1 MRVRLITDSAC
12 DITQSE
18 AKELDITILPL
29 VIRME
34 GEEYLDG
41 VTISADEFYK
51 KLAHPKGFP
60 TTKSVHTAAFSIAL
74 KPLIEAGD
82 DVVIISL
89 SGKLSNTVANAA
101 EAADKIGGN
110 VWVVDSKS
118 ATIGQNI
125 LVRYA
130 VRLRDHGL
138 MGHQIAQELE
148 RAKKHIHLIFRLDT
162 LKYMMLGG
170 RISRIE
176 AFFGTIMRAKPVLC
190 LENGEVCFLERPQ
203 GTRQSNSKLTE
214 YVKKAG
220 EIDFSMPVMMAYA
233 GETRH
238 LEEYIDSSRDFWAGR
253 EDSIP
258 SAKIGATIS
267 THGGLGVVAVAFFS
281 SDYRIYHW

>member
-1 MRVRLITDSAC
+1 MSIKIITDSAC
-12 DITQSE
+12 DMTQSE

-29 VIRME
+29 IIRME

-41 VTISADEFYK
+41 VTISTDEFYK
-51 KLAHPKGFP
+51 KLANPKGFP
-60 TTKSVHTAAFSIAL
+60 TTRPVHSAAFSIAL
-74 KPLIEAGD
+74 KPMIENGD
-82 DVVIISL
+82 EVVIITIS
-89 SGKLSNTVANAA
+89 SKLSHTAANAV
-101 EAADKIGGN
+101 EAATKMGENI
-110 VWVVDSKS
+110 WVVDSLS
-118 ATIGQNI
+118 ATVGQNI

-138 MGHQIAQELE
+138 AGHQIAQELE
-148 RAKKHIHLIFRLDT
+148 RAKKHIHLLFRLDT

-170 RISRIE
+170 RLSRVE
-176 AFFGTIMRAKPVLC
+176 ALFGTLARAKPVLC
-190 LENGEVCFLERPQ
+190 LENGEVCFLDRPK
-203 GTRQSNSKLTE
+203 GTRQSNIKLTE
-214 YVKKAG
+214 YMKKAG

-233 GETRH
+233 GESKH
-238 LEEYIDSSRDFWAGR
+238 LREYLDTSREFWAGR